1 MLEIL
6 GLSFLI
12 FAKDVV
18 RELMKQGCH
27 KEENWRLSQNTVR
40 TSEDSTLWFM

>member
-27 KEENWRLSQNTVR
+27 EEENWGLSQNTVR
-40 TSEDSTLWFM
+40 TSENSTLWFM